1 VVLLGRAEAQHI
13 EGWRA
18 GKPGGGGLVGAG
30 RRSISVS
37 QGSDAPYWRGAWL
50 NPRQFCSLAATTGR
64 APPPPPP
71 YFSAQVVGPF
81 AGDEQ
86 PLGMAIPS
94 FSFLLFETEH
104 LDPNVCVRI
113 CVYMYYAL

>member
-1 VVLLGRAEAQHI
+1 VAE
-13 EGWRA
+13 
-18 GKPGGGGLVGAG
+18 PDV
-30 RRSISVS
+30 
-37 QGSDAPYWRGAWL
+37 
-50 NPRQFCSLAATTGR
+50 RQFCSLAATTGR
-64 APPPPPP
+64 APPPPP

-86 PLGMAIPS
+86 PLGMPILS
-94 FSFLLFETEH
+94 LSFLLFETEH